1 MKTLHI
7 LLLFNF
13 LSVATRPGFSFS
25 PSTWLKRVSKREIY
39 YMLPDYE
46 VLLLRDALII
56 IFPSEVLQQIF
67 EAPNVPSSH
76 QLIRSHRQTDEQDET
91 EPTVK
96 QSKEQAVPLPAQY
109 HSQHIRCH
117 DAKSNLENFVLY

>member
-1 MKTLHI
+1 
-7 LLLFNF
+7 
-13 LSVATRPGFSFS
+13 
-25 PSTWLKRVSKREIY
+25 
-39 YMLPDYE
+39 MLPDYE

-56 IFPSEVLQQIF
+56 IFPSQVFQQIC

-76 QLIRSHRQTDEQDET
+76 QLIGSHRQTDKQDKA

-96 QSKEQAVPLPAQY
+96 KTKDQAVPLPAQY

-117 DAKSNLENFVLY
+117 DAKSNLEYFVLY

>member
-1 MKTLHI
+1 
-7 LLLFNF
+7 
-13 LSVATRPGFSFS
+13 
-25 PSTWLKRVSKREIY
+25 
-39 YMLPDYE
+39 MLPDYE
-46 VLLLRDALII
+46 VLLLRDVPII
-56 IFPSEVLQQIF
+56 IFPSQILQQIF
-67 EAPNVPSSH
+67 EAPNVASSH
-76 QLIRSHRQTDEQDET
+76 QLIRSHRQRDEQDKA

>member
-25 PSTWLKRVSKREIY
+25 PSTWLKSVSKRERY

-56 IFPSEVLQQIF
+56 IFSSQAPQQIC
-67 EAPNVPSSH
+67 EAPNVASSH
-76 QLIRSHRQTDEQDET
+76 QLIRSHRQTDEQDDA
-91 EPTVK
+91 EPRVK
-96 QSKEQAVPLPAQY
+96 QT
-109 HSQHIRCH
+109 
-117 DAKSNLENFVLY
+117 